1 MHRQQESQRTQ
12 SQKRHKSM
20 NLNGRKGCRG
30 MSEIRIQNPGPNLGP
45 GVLQLP
51 LWCSR
56 SSPLPCWLKLSLE
69 CGARSQRTVSCVRRL
84 STIVIRFQNICTQR
98 NPTKVQAQGKM
109 FPVYDN

>member
-84 STIVIRFQNICTQR
+84 STIVIRSFLVISHLLCLEILVKTL
-98 NPTKVQAQGKM
+98 
-109 FPVYDN
+109 